1 MTVPQIYIT
10 SEVPTAELAGATNV
24 LVLGNALG
32 TDIHLWERAMPAL
45 AAHYSIVR
53 FDMPGHGKSPIPTDS
68 YTLEE
73 VADAVVKALCEMG
86 VESFDYAGV
95 SVSGA
100 IALEIAHKYPQH
112 IKHSVVVCSGPYMGG
127 PEGWTERIAQVESNG
142 TASLVPTLPSRW
154 FADDFITKDPGAV
167 KALLDM
173 VATTDDSAYIKTCEA
188 LGNYDARPFLDDIT
202 VPILVI
208 SGEID
213 PGAPPAVGEK
223 IKEAVAGAQ
232 MVVIKGA
239 SHQAVV
245 EKPLEVAKAMTSFL
259 GN

>member
-1 MTVPQIYIT
+1 MTIPQIYVT
-10 SEVPTAELAGATNV
+10 SEVPAAELAGATNV

-45 AAHYSIVR
+45 AAHYSVVR
-53 FDMPGHGKSPIPTDS
+53 FDMPGHGKSPVPTDS

-73 VADAVVKALCEMG
+73 VADAVVKALTEMG

-100 IALEIAHKYPQH
+100 IALEIAHKYPER

-127 PEGWTERIAQVESNG
+127 PEGWTERIAQVAANG
-142 TASLVPTLPSRW
+142 TASLVPALPARW
-154 FADDFITKDPGAV
+154 FADDFIVKDPGAV

-188 LGNYDARPFLDDIT
+188 LGTFDARPYLSGIT
-202 VPILVI
+202 VPVLVI

-213 PGAPPAVGEK
+213 PGSPPA
-223 IKEAVAGAQ
+223 AGAVIAESVPGAEQ
-232 MVVIKGA
+232 VVIAGA

-245 EKPLEVAKAMTSFL
+245 EKPLEVAKAMTAFL
-259 GN
+259 GE

>member
-1 MTVPQIYIT
+1 MTIPQIYVT
-10 SEVPTAELAGATNV
+10 SEVPAAELAGATNV

-45 AAHYSIVR
+45 AAHYAVVR

-68 YTLEE
+68 YTLEK
-73 VADAVVKALCEMG
+73 VADAVIKAVSELG
-86 VESFDYAGV
+86 IQSFDYAGV
-95 SVSGA
+95 SVAGA

-112 IKHSVVVCSGPYMGG
+112 IKHSVVVCSAPYMGG
-127 PEGWTERIAQVESNG
+127 PEGWTERIAQVTASG
-142 TASLVPTLPSRW
+142 TASLVPSLPSRW
-154 FADDFITKDPGAV
+154 FSDDFITKDPGAV

-188 LGNYDARPFLDDIT
+188 LGTFDARPYLADIS

-213 PGAPPAVGEK
+213 PGSPPA
-223 IKEAVAGAQ
+223 AGAIIKDGVPGAKQ
-232 MVVIKGA
+232 VIIPGA

-245 EKPLEVAKAMTSFL
+245 EAPLEVAKAMTAFL